1 MPDSQHTATEHVLLG
16 EATVVASSKM
26 HSQAS
31 CKQAAALIIQP
42 SAAQFFGSF
51 NNASRHV
58 LHAYSAVQSNMPM
71 HECELARLSD

>member
-31 CKQAAALIIQP
+31 CKQAAALFIQP